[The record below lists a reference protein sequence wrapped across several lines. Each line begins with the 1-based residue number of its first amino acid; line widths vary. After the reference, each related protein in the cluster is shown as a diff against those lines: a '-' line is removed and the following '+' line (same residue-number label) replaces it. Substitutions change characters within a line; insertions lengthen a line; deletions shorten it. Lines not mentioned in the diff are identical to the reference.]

1 MILKLISFKA
11 DADNAIVPTPPWSQ
25 ERLQALQSL
34 REAGIDPYPHK
45 YEVTHTIHEIREIAK
60 SHPFT
65 VPSREM
71 TFIETNISTAGRIAN
86 IRPHGK
92 ASFVDIFDEGERLQL
107 YLRVNELGSRYD
119 EFLRFIDRGD
129 IVGVRGNLFYTMK
142 GELTLLV
149 GDYRLLSKALLDP
162 PDWTNYT
169 TEWRYSH
176 RYLDFLYNPS
186 ARKSISTRFK
196 STQAMREFLFE
207 RGFMEVETPVVQP
220 VYGGALAKP
229 FKTHVN
235 ALDEDWYLR
244 ISLELYLKRFII
256 GGFDKVFE
264 IGKVFR
270 NEDIDVTHNPEYTLM
285 ELYWAYAD
293 YNDLMKL
300 TEEMISNVAIK
311 TLGTSKVK
319 YGSIEISLEPP
330 FKRITMSESLS
341 NALGR
346 DVDSLSDDELRAL
359 MDKHGL
365 VPRGGEYVRGL
376 MIEKLFDKLVTPSLI
391 QPTFITDYPLET
403 TPLCKPHRS
412 RPGLIERFELY
423 IAGMELAN
431 AYTELNDPVLQH
443 KLFEEEQRRF
453 QRGDEEAHP
462 YDFDFVVAMSYGMPP
477 TGGLGLG
484 VDRLAMILTGNES
497 IKEVIPFPMIKK
509 TGDQQ

>member
-1 MILKLISFKA
+1 MSA
-11 DADNAIVPTPPWSQ
+11 PQWNQ
-25 ERLQALQSL
+25 ERLQVLKLL
-34 REAGIDPYPHK
+34 RDAGIDPYPHK
-45 YEVTHTIHEIREIAK
+45 YEVTHTIHEVRELGAA
-60 SHPFT
+60 HPFNGPT
-65 VPSREM
+65 REM
-71 TFIETNISTAGRIAN
+71 NIIASNISTAGRIAN

-92 ASFVDIFDEGERLQL
+92 ATFVDIFDEGERLQL
-107 YLRVNELGSRYD
+107 YLRINELGDKYD
-119 EFLRFIDRGD
+119 LFLKYIDRGD
-129 IVGVRGNLFYTMK
+129 IIGVKGNLFYTMK

-149 GDYRLLSKALLDP
+149 LDYKLLAKALLDP
-162 PDWTNYT
+162 PDWSSYT

-176 RYLDFLYNPS
+176 RYLDFLYNAS
-186 ARKSISTRFK
+186 ARRSMYIRFK
-196 STQAMREFLFE
+196 ATQELREFLYSK
-207 RGFMEVETPVVQP
+207 GFMEVETPVIQP

-256 GGFDKVFE
+256 GGFNKVFE

-293 YNDLMKL
+293 YNDLMRL
-300 TEEMISNVAIK
+300 TEDMISHVSTKILN
-311 TLGTSKVK
+311 SNRVK
-319 YGSIEISLEPP
+319 YQSMEISLEPP
-330 FKRITMSESLS
+330 FRRVTMNDALSEV
-341 NALGR
+341 LGTR
-346 DVDSLSDDELRAL
+346 VDDMSDQDLKSL

-365 VPRGGEYVRGL
+365 VPRGGEYIRGL
-376 MIEKLFDKLVTPSLI
+376 MIEKLFDKLVTPNLI
-391 QPTFITDYPLET
+391 QPTFVIDYPLET

-412 RPGLIERFELY
+412 KPGLIERFELY

-453 QRGDEEAHP
+453 QKGDEEAHP
-462 YDFDFVVAMSYGMPP
+462 YDFDFITAMSYGMPP

-484 VDRLAMILTGNES
+484 IDRLIMILTGNSS

-509 TGDQQ
+509 NSQ